1 MGCVQTI
8 LNSCVA
14 SGVQGDSLSPYLF
27 LLAVETL
34 AIAIRANEEITGM
47 VINQEETAKLLQ
59 PNFLY
64 ESAHKLFQ
72 LLDNF
77 KEFSGLKVNSAKTEG
92 LWIGSLNDSESKPLG
107 IKWPTEPIKA
117 LGVFFTYDQKLSHL
131 KNFSE
136 KIDDIKKLHDQYL
149 VLSIHGKVTLIKSL
163 LIPKIVYTSSLLPT
177 PEHIGLRI

>member
-14 SGVQGDSLSPYLF
+14 SGVQGDPLSPYLF
-27 LLAVETL
+27 LLAVGTL

-47 VINQEETAKLLQ
+47 VINQEETAKLHQ

-77 KEFSGLKVNSAKTEG
+77 KEFSGLKVNSTKTEG
-92 LWIGSLNDSESKPLG
+92 LWIGWLNDSESKPLG

-136 KIDDIKKLHDQYL
+136 KIDDIKKLINIWSF
-149 VLSIHGKVTLIKSL
+149 SIHGKVTLIKSL